1 MLINAA
7 QLYIDLHRT
16 PIDEELISG
25 FKHQANII
33 GLQAAKER
41 MFEGE
46 HVNRS
51 EDQAA
56 HHVALRD
63 PDSDHPHAK
72 TAREILEKVVGLAGD
87 IRDGKWKGAT
97 GKPIERVINIGIG
110 GSDLGPRMICAA
122 LAKRSETPAVSFVA
136 NIDPAEMDEALTGLD
151 QETTLFI
158 VASKSFNT
166 LETLE
171 NGLAARHWLCEKIA
185 EQDLEKHLVAITA
198 NVQRAIDY
206 GVAAQNILPMWD
218 WVGGRYSL
226 WSAIGLPIAIAIGEQ
241 KYRALLNGAH
251 QMDQH
256 FRQTKLNQNAPT
268 LLAMLEAHYQR
279 NLKITS
285 LAVLPYSYQLR
296 LLPDYLQQLC
306 MESNGKSVKADGE
319 PVAEETSGILWGS
332 AGTVGQHSFHQL
344 LHQGT
349 SKFAIDFILPLNGNT
364 ESEAAAERHQH
375 LVANCLAQ
383 SQAFANG
390 KNFEAALKEVTAQG
404 LQGQAAEIL
413 ARQKVISGNK
423 PNTLIGMDCV
433 CAESLGALI
442 ALYEHKTFVLS
453 VIWGINP
460 FDQWGV
466 ELGKQ
471 LSGPIFSAMNSS
483 ETDTLSSTIDS
494 HSLRWIERFR
504 AVQCEKTS

>member
-16 PIDEELISG
+16 PIDEKLVSE
-25 FKHQANII
+25 FERQATAI
-33 GLQAAKER
+33 GLENAKES

-56 HHVALRD
+56 HHIALRD
-63 PDSDHPHAK
+63 PNGTHPHAK
-72 TAREILEKVVGLAGD
+72 IARETLDKVAALAND
-87 IRDGKWKGAT
+87 IRIGKWKGAT
-97 GKPIERVINIGIG
+97 GKPIERVIHIGIG

-122 LAKRSETPAVSFVA
+122 LANKSEAPTVSFIA
-136 NIDPAEMDEALTGLD
+136 NIDPAEMDEVLAGLD

-171 NGLAARHWLCEKIA
+171 NGLAARRWLCEKIS
-185 EQDLEKHLVAITA
+185 EQNLKKHLIAITA

-206 GVAAQNILPMWD
+206 GVAAQNILPIWD

-226 WSAIGLPIAIAIGEQ
+226 WSAIGLPIAIAIGEER
-241 KYRALLNGAH
+241 YRALLDGAH

-279 NLKITS
+279 NLRITS

-319 PVAEETSGILWGS
+319 PIEEETSGILWGS

-349 SKFAIDFILPLNGNT
+349 SKFAIDFILPLSSSADGT
-364 ESEAAAERHQH
+364 AKDERHQH

-390 KNFEAALKEVTAQG
+390 KSFETALHEVTAQG
-404 LQGQAAEIL
+404 LQGRAAEML
-413 ARQKVISGNK
+413 ARQKVISGDK
-423 PNTLIGMDCV
+423 PNTIIGMDCV

-453 VIWGINP
+453 VIWGINA

-471 LSGPIFSAMNSS
+471 LSGPIFSAM
-483 ETDTLSSTIDS
+483 DTNEAITPSTAIDS

-504 AVQCEKTS
+504 AAQCEKTS